1 MAENGQEGVGG
12 RGNEKVDERKDEMLA
27 LPEVATVKAPIR
39 RKSRVRPA
47 TGSPPRSARQGESE
61 AKLILNFTSTK
72 FVNYN
77 ISDLKPPKL
86 KKKTGKFNFC
96 PCF

>member
-1 MAENGQEGVGG
+1 MSLTLTPVSLQRVKKTIHHDLEVVVAENGQEGAGG

-47 TGSPPRSARQGESE
+47 TGRGA
-61 AKLILNFTSTK
+61 
-72 FVNYN
+72 
-77 ISDLKPPKL
+77 
-86 KKKTGKFNFC
+86 
-96 PCF
+96 

>member
-1 MAENGQEGVGG
+1 MAENGQEGGGG

-47 TGSPPRSARQGESE
+47 TGSPPRSARSCNCVPRSGLPQVVISCC
-61 AKLILNFTSTK
+61 TK
-72 FVNYN
+72 GTQTD
-77 ISDLKPPKL
+77 ISYIQ
-86 KKKTGKFNFC
+86 F
-96 PCF
+96 